1 MSEHIHTQQ
10 QLQLGNGLTQLGLV
24 LSQTQQGLL
33 LEYLHL
39 LHKWNK
45 TYNLTA
51 IRDPHEHV
59 SRHVLDALAIL
70 PYLQGQLFLDV
81 GTGPGIPGIPLA
93 IAFPESRW
101 VLLDSNGKKTR
112 FLTQCKMA
120 LGLDN
125 IEVVQTR
132 IENYRPDMTQPF
144 NGITSRAFATL
155 HDMVTGCEALF
166 GAETLAYAMK
176 GVHPVDEINALSEG
190 FKVVNNHR
198 LNVPFCEAERHLI
211 IIQKMDWRH

>member
-1 MSEHIHTQQ
+1 MSEHLQVQQ
-10 QLQLGNGLTQLGLV
+10 QAQLSSGVAQLGLS
-24 LSQTQQGLL
+24 LSQTQQALL
-33 LEYLHL
+33 LNYLHL

-45 TYNLTA
+45 AYNLTA
-51 IRDPHEHV
+51 IRDPQEHV
-59 SRHVLDALAIL
+59 SRHVLDALAVL
-70 PYLQGQLFLDV
+70 PYLKGHRFLDV

-93 IAFPESRW
+93 IAFPESHW

-120 LGLDN
+120 LGLGN
-125 IEVVQTR
+125 IEVVQSR
-132 IENYRPDMTQPF
+132 IEHYHPESAQPF
-144 NGITSRAFATL
+144 RGITSRAFATL

-176 GVHPVDEINALSEG
+176 GVHPVDEIEALPED
-190 FKVVNNHR
+190 FKVVDNHR

-211 IIQKMDWRH
+211 VIQKMDGRH